1 MRTDPAAMTS
11 HRILVLGG
19 DGVGPEV
26 IAQALRVARWFVERR
41 GLPLELVEAPYG
53 MTAWQGHGAILPDA
67 TLEAVRAA
75 DAILFGAIG
84 DYPGV
89 PVEVRRAGSVLR
101 IRRELELFANLRPV
115 RYWPALADA
124 CPLRPEVARGTDI
137 AIVRENTGG
146 LYFGTPRGTST
157 LPDGRRESVNT
168 MRYASDEIERV
179 ARFAFDLA
187 RTRGGR
193 LCSVDKS
200 NVLENGVLWR
210 KTVTALHESE
220 YGDVALSHMLVDN
233 CAMQLVRDPRQFDVI
248 VTENMFG
255 DILSDGAGA
264 IAGSLGM
271 LPSASLGA
279 ADATGRRP
287 ALYEPV
293 HGSAPDI
300 AGKGI
305 ANPLGAILSFAL
317 LLRHSIGR
325 GDEADR
331 LERAVTRALESGA
344 RTADIAAPGRT
355 VSCTAAMGDAV
366 LAALESAQ
374 VTS

>member
-1 MRTDPAAMTS
+1 MTS

-26 IAQALRVARWFVERR
+26 TAQAVRIARWLVERR
-41 GLPLELVEAPYG
+41 GRALDLVEEPYG
-53 MTAWQGHGAILPDA
+53 MSAWQTVGAILPDR
-67 TLEAVRAA
+67 TLAAVRSA

-89 PVEVRRAGSVLR
+89 PVEIRRAGSVLR
-101 IRRELELFANLRPV
+101 IRRELCLFANLRPV
-115 RYWPALADA
+115 RYWSSLAA
-124 CPLRPEVARGTDI
+124 SCPLRAEVAGGTDI

-146 LYFGTPRGTST
+146 LYFGTPRGTTT
-157 LPDGRRESVNT
+157 LADGRRESVNT
-168 MRYASDEIERV
+168 LRYTSDEIERV

-193 LCSVDKS
+193 VCSVDKS
-200 NVLENGVLWR
+200 NVLENGALWR
-210 KTVTALHESE
+210 QTVTALHARE
-220 YGDVALSHMLVDN
+220 YTDIALSHMLVDN

-279 ADATGRRP
+279 IDATGHRP

-300 AGKGI
+300 AGQGK
-305 ANPLGAILSFAL
+305 ANPIGAILSLAL
-317 LLRHSIGR
+317 LLRHSAGLP
-325 GDEADR
+325 DDAAMLEA
-331 LERAVTRALESGA
+331 AVADALAAGA
-344 RTADIAAPGRT
+344 RTVDIAAPGES
-355 VSCTAAMGDAV
+355 VLGTAAMGDAV
-366 LAALESAQ
+366 LAALETMRGARG
-374 VTS
+374 

>member
-1 MRTDPAAMTS
+1 
-11 HRILVLGG
+11 
-19 DGVGPEV
+19 
-26 IAQALRVARWFVERR
+26 
-41 GLPLELVEAPYG
+41 
-53 MTAWQGHGAILPDA
+53 
-67 TLEAVRAA
+67 
-75 DAILFGAIG
+75 
-84 DYPGV
+84 
-89 PVEVRRAGSVLR
+89 
-101 IRRELELFANLRPV
+101 
-115 RYWPALADA
+115 
-124 CPLRPEVARGTDI
+124 
-137 AIVRENTGG
+137 
-146 LYFGTPRGTST
+146 
-157 LPDGRRESVNT
+157 
-168 MRYASDEIERV
+168 
-179 ARFAFDLA
+179 
-187 RTRGGR
+187 
-193 LCSVDKS
+193 
-200 NVLENGVLWR
+200 VLWR
-210 KTVTALHESE
+210 KTVTALHAGE
-220 YGDVALSHMLVDN
+220 YPDVALSHMLVDN

-279 ADATGRRP
+279 ADAMGRRP
-287 ALYEPV
+287 AVYEPV

-344 RTADIAAPGRT
+344 RTADIAAPGGA
-355 VSCTAAMGDAV
+355 VAGTAAVGDAV

-374 VTS
+374 LTGGRSLRPAVAGSAFLAGSRSSRGTSAPCRCSRRSPPGAA

>member
-1 MRTDPAAMTS
+1 MTA

-26 IAQALRVARWFVERR
+26 TAQAVRVAQWLIARC
-41 GLPLELVEAPYG
+41 GIPLELVEAPYG
-53 MTAWQGHGAILPDA
+53 MSAWQAHGAILPDP
-67 TLEAVRAA
+67 TLAAVRNA

-89 PVEVRRAGSVLR
+89 PVEIRRAGSVLR
-101 IRRELELFANLRPV
+101 LRRELGLFANLRPV
-115 RYWPALADA
+115 RYWSPLSAS
-124 CPLRPEVARGTDI
+124 CPLRAEVAGGTDI

-146 LYFGTPRGTST
+146 LYFGTPRGTTT
-157 LPDGRRESVNT
+157 LADGRRESVNT
-168 MRYASDEIERV
+168 LRYASDEIERV
-179 ARFAFDLA
+179 ARFAFELA

-210 KTVTALHESE
+210 QTVTALHARE
-220 YGDVALSHMLVDN
+220 YADVALSHMLVDN

-279 ADATGRRP
+279 VDAAGHRP

-300 AGKGI
+300 AGKGL
-305 ANPLGAILSFAL
+305 ANPIGAILSLAL
-317 LLRHSIGR
+317 LLRHSAGVP
-325 GDEADR
+325 DVAAMLEAAV
-331 LERAVTRALESGA
+331 ERALSGGA
-344 RTADIAAPGRT
+344 RTADIAAPGEPVIGT
-355 VSCTAAMGDAV
+355 VAMGDAV
-366 LAALESAQ
+366 LAALEAALRARG
-374 VTS
+374 